1 MIDTFCDRLLS
12 TIIGEYGIVNV
23 LESVADKSYNQKVRI
38 SLKELIKELQ
48 IKEIERINKRN
59 IDNFCSCPGCTG
71 RG

>member
-12 TIIGEYGIVNV
+12 TIIGEYGIIKV

-38 SLKELIKELQ
+38 SLKELV
-48 IKEIERINKRN
+48 KEIQIQKEASKHYN
-59 IDNFCSCPGCTG
+59 DNFCSCPGCTG